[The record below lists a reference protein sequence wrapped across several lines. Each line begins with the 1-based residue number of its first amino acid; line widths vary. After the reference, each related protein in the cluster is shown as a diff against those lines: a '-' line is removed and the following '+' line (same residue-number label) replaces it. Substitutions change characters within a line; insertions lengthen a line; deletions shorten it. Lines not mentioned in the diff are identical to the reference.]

1 MAVAG
6 VRRLRLR
13 GRMVRMVL
21 RRRGRLV
28 VLRMRMRR
36 LMRRVAVVI
45 AKED

>member
-21 RRRGRLV
+21 RRRRGRLV
-28 VLRMRMRR
+28 MLRMRMRR
-36 LMRRVAVVI
+36 LM
-45 AKED
+45 